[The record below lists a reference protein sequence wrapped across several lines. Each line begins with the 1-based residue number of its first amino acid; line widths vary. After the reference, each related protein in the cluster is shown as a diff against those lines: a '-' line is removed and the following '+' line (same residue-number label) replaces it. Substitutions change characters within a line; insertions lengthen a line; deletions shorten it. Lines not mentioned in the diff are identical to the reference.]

1 MKAKA
6 PASLQPNNGKI
17 VSAQGCRRFCALPN
31 YEHFAKRM
39 GDQRGWRLQYAYSE
53 YVAACREAGER
64 PYAYSSFC
72 AGLRGWRREMGAAG
86 IPEWYPGEYMRTY
99 WSRGSAQIAGEQ
111 VAFPVFVAA
120 MAYSDVTFLYRA
132 DDMGTKS
139 WMACCQRA
147 FRSLGGVPYVTD
159 CAQCK
164 VSATARSTIEAFARH
179 CRTVLYGARP
189 KTAKGAEGAGK
200 PLDART
206 VSYVA
211 RKVIE
216 DVAGMDFASFE
227 DLDAYVEGKLV
238 AYNAIGSEGGP
249 ARWTLFKERELPQM
263 LELPSEDAD
272 FATWSTR
279 IVRDDYHFV
288 VDGVRYSAPWRCS
301 NEEVRVSW
309 TDGEVRSYLN
319 GELVA
324 RHERMTEMRGRCTVT
339 DPAHRPPGHRWF
351 AKRMDD
357 RFLVLAREEGANV
370 VRVMKHVLS
379 ACKKEGKGFRA
390 CKELIDL
397 RKTPSAAGVTLD
409 EACRAVL
416 DGGGEIG
423 VAEVMEKLVGDAE

>member
-1 MKAKA
+1 
-6 PASLQPNNGKI
+6 
-17 VSAQGCRRFCALPN
+17 
-31 YEHFAKRM
+31 
-39 GDQRGWRLQYAYSE
+39 
-53 YVAACREAGER
+53 
-64 PYAYSSFC
+64 
-72 AGLRGWRREMGAAG
+72 
-86 IPEWYPGEYMRTY
+86 MRTY
-99 WSRGSAQIAGEQ
+99 WSKGSALIAGEQ
-111 VAFPVFVAA
+111 AAFPVFVAA
-120 MAYSDVTFLYRA
+120 MAYSDATFLCRA

-139 WMACCQRA
+139 WMTCCQRA

-164 VSATARSTIEAFARH
+164 VSVTARSTIEAFARH
-179 CRTVLYGARP
+179 YRTVLYGARP

-206 VSYVA
+206 VSHVA
-211 RKVIE
+211 RKVIA
-216 DVAGMDFASFE
+216 DVAGMDFASLE
-227 DLDAYVEGKLV
+227 DLDAYVEGKLE
-238 AYNAIGSEGGP
+238 AYNAMGSEDGP

-263 LELPSEDAD
+263 LELPAEDAD

-279 IVRDDYHFV
+279 LVRDDYHFV
-288 VDGVRYSAPWRCS
+288 VDGVRYSVPWRYS

-357 RFLVLAREEGANV
+357 RFLALASEEGPNV
-370 VRVMKHVLS
+370 VRVMKRVLS
-379 ACKKEGKGFRA
+379 ACKKEGKGFRT

-423 VAEVMEKLVGDAE
+423 VAEVMEKLAGDAE

>member
-1 MKAKA
+1 
-6 PASLQPNNGKI
+6 
-17 VSAQGCRRFCALPN
+17 
-31 YEHFAKRM
+31 
-39 GDQRGWRLQYAYSE
+39 
-53 YVAACREAGER
+53 
-64 PYAYSSFC
+64 
-72 AGLRGWRREMGAAG
+72 
-86 IPEWYPGEYMRTY
+86 
-99 WSRGSAQIAGEQ
+99 
-111 VAFPVFVAA
+111 
-120 MAYSDVTFLYRA
+120 MAYSDATFLYRA

-147 FRSLGGVPYVTD
+147 FRSFGGVPYVTD

-179 CRTVLYGARP
+179 YRTVLYGARP

-238 AYNAIGSEGGP
+238 AYNAIGSEGRP

-279 IVRDDYHFV
+279 VVRDDYHFV

-357 RFLVLAREEGANV
+357 RFLALAREEGANV

-423 VAEVMEKLVGDAE
+423 VAEVMEKLAGDAE